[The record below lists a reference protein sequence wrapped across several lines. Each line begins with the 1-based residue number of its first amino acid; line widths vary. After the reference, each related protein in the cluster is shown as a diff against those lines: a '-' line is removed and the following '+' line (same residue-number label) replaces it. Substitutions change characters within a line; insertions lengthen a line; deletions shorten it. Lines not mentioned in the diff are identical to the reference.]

1 MAGVR
6 VSFTF
11 RVDLRGVVDLLSHHL
26 YATPRVYVRELMQN
40 AVDAITARRLT
51 QPSAPGDVWFEP
63 LERTGDGTLR
73 VHDTGIGL
81 TESQVHE
88 LLATIGRSS
97 KRDDL
102 GFARHEFLGQFGIGL
117 LSCFMIADEIRVLTR
132 CGDEPTVLWTGLS
145 DGQYSVALPDEQRA
159 EPGTTVTLVPRRGE
173 EHWLAEKTVRELA
186 ALYGSML
193 PLTVRVVD
201 TVVTTSLPPWEKDK
215 TESPAARWARLARY
229 AETAFGFTP
238 FDAIELAAPEG
249 GVRGLAFVL
258 PAPANPAVRVA
269 HRVYLKQMLLSESV
283 EGLLPSWAFFV
294 RCVIDTTELRPTASR
309 EALYNDTLLEQVR
322 ETLGSGLRRWLTGLA
337 ASDPRRLDA
346 FMQIHHLGVK
356 ALAVHDDDM
365 LRLVYE
371 YWPFE
376 SNVGPLTLAEFHDR
390 YGVLRYTAS
399 VDEYRQMAAVAAAQ
413 GVPLVN
419 AGYVYEESILARL
432 PQALAGV
439 PVEVM
444 SPGDLSLRLHELSLD
459 EESAVASFL
468 LVAQRVL
475 DRQGVEVS
483 VRAFDPP
490 SLPAIYLLDGE
501 TAFQGDLRRARS
513 ESDETWAAVLGAFD
527 TGCDRRPQLVF
538 NHRNPV
544 AREAMA
550 AGDEQLTGFA
560 VEGLFAQ
567 ALLLA
572 RQPLTPAAT
581 AALNQSLLGLLRRA
595 LDRGRDD

>member
-1 MAGVR
+1 M
-6 VSFTF
+6 SFTF

-63 LERTGDGTLR
+63 AERTGDGTLR

-81 TESQVHE
+81 SESQVHE

-117 LSCFMIADEIRVLTR
+117 LSCFTVADEIRVLTR
-132 CGDEPTVLWTGLS
+132 CGDQPTVLWTGFS
-145 DGQYSVALPDEQRA
+145 DGQYAVTLPEEQRA
-159 EPGTTVTLVPRRGE
+159 EQGTTVTLVPRRGE
-173 EHWLAEKTVRELA
+173 EHWLAEKTVGELA
-186 ALYGSML
+186 SLYGSML
-193 PLTVRVVD
+193 PLRVRVAN
-201 TVVTTSLPPWEKDK
+201 TVVTTGLPPWERDK
-215 TESPAARWARLARY
+215 AESPTARWARLARY
-229 AETAFGFTP
+229 AEEAFGFTP
-238 FDAIELAAPEG
+238 FDIVELAAPEG

-258 PAPANPAVRVA
+258 PVPANPAVRVA
-269 HRVYLKQMLLSESV
+269 HRVYLKQMLLSEGI
-283 EGLLPSWAFFV
+283 EALLPPWAFFV
-294 RCVIDTTELRPTASR
+294 RCVVDTTELRPTASR
-309 EALYNDTLLEQVR
+309 EALYDDTLLAQVR
-322 ETLGSGLRRWLTGLA
+322 ETLGGGLRRWLTGLS

-376 SNVGPLTLAEFHDR
+376 TNVGPLTLAEFHDR
-390 YGVLRYTAS
+390 YGVLRYTPS
-399 VDEYRQMAAVAAAQ
+399 VDEYRQMASVAAAQ
-413 GVPLVN
+413 SVPLVN
-419 AGYVYEESILARL
+419 AGYVYEASI
-432 PQALAGV
+432 LAGV
-439 PVEVM
+439 PQARADVSVEIM
-444 SPGDLSLRLHELSLD
+444 SPADLSLRLDEIGIDAEL
-459 EESAVASFL
+459 AVRPFL
-468 LVAQRVL
+468 TVAQRVL

-483 VRAFDPP
+483 VRAFDPV

-501 TAFQGDLRRARS
+501 TAFQSDLQRARS
-513 ESDETWAAVLGAFD
+513 ESDETWASVLGAFE
-527 TGCDRRPQLVF
+527 TGSDRRPQLVF
-538 NHRNPV
+538 NHRNPL

-581 AALNQSLLGLLRRA
+581 AALNQSLLGLLHRA
-595 LDRGRDD
+595 LDGGRG